1 MQEEGLRTYI
11 YAHAAFFS
19 TISLA
24 SLAETFELPVQAV
37 AAVAGSMIWQDQLA
51 GSLDVTGPAA
61 ATGGMLYLHSS
72 SRSPL
77 QQMAVALA
85 DKASQMLFENERTA
99 TAKLGDGGPS
109 DGRQSGGA
117 EGTRGDRGERRGGRG
132 GRSDRG
138 GGGRGR
144 GSSNFSGAIGAPL
157 RA

>member
-1 MQEEGLRTYI
+1 
-11 YAHAAFFS
+11 
-19 TISLA
+19 
-24 SLAETFELPVQAV
+24 
-37 AAVAGSMIWQDQLA
+37 MIWQDQLA
-51 GSLDVTGPAA
+51 GTLDVTGPAA

-99 TAKLGDGGPS
+99 TAKLGDAS
-109 DGRQSGGA
+109 QDGRQGGGP

-138 GGGRGR
+138 GAGRGR
-144 GSSNFSGAIGAPL
+144 GASQFGSGAIGL